1 MSVLDRTQQA
11 LKQVRQ
17 VQALRDKATD
27 KNRANREAQASTTD
41 PQARFMKMGDGRVR
55 PAYNIQLRTMGD
67 RFAQGV
73 MIVAVR
79 VVQQGSDHGSLL
91 PMQAQLESRL
101 GPGVWPPLLV
111 DNQHVTVSEVEAFE
125 ARGLAL
131 LGGVT
136 ASQKES
142 GSHSAVMAQW
152 KTRMQ
157 APENRQLYRLR
168 KALAER
174 PSAWIE
180 NKVGLRQL
188 PVRGVA
194 AVLNLAVVVTL
205 AFNIES
211 VGGKMLARLT
221 SNPALA
227 GPLHRDAPLRSVRIH
242 SASEK
247 KASLT
252 DSFLEEK
259 GRGLRFHASV

>member
-1 MSVLDRTQQA
+1 M
-11 LKQVRQ
+11 
-17 VQALRDKATD
+17 
-27 KNRANREAQASTTD
+27 
-41 PQARFMKMGDGRVR
+41 
-55 PAYNIQLRTMGD
+55 
-67 RFAQGV
+67 
-73 MIVAVR
+73 
-79 VVQQGSDHGSLL
+79 
-91 PMQAQLESRL
+91 
-101 GPGVWPPLLV
+101 
-111 DNQHVTVSEVEAFE
+111 
-125 ARGLAL
+125 

-157 APENRQLYRLR
+157 DPENRQLYRLR

-174 PSAWIE
+174 PNAWIE